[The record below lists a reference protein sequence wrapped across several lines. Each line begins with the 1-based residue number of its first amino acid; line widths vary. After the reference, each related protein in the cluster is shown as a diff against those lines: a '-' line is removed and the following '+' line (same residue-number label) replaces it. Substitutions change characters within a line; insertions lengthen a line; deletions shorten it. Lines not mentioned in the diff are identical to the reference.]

1 MFQKLMYV
9 SKYGVVLLI
18 FYCRLA
24 MLPKPENVPKVSLGV
39 EI

>member
-1 MFQKLMYV
+1 MFQKLVFV
-9 SKYGVVLLI
+9 SKYGAVLLI

-24 MLPKPENVPKVSLGV
+24 MLPKTEGVPKVSLGA